1 MGRRRIPDREPTIPI
16 AISKSLREY
25 LDHYKRKN
33 ETIDKTIK
41 RLLSQG
47 AKAENQVEKI
57 DKIIKA
63 YQSYWKHIYDEN
75 KESHEW
81 KPEHPDRIKITKWFI
96 GQLQKSRYE
105 EIRIAAI
112 EFKKATSISE
122 DDINK
127 AIRRLYIHMEEI
139 MDDEEFPFSHALNVL
154 EYVEDHLPSKLQV
167 TIDEV
172 YCFLFHFWDSRKFFV
187 HETPEGEDL
196 GVDIFTYRGAAL
208 F

>member
-16 AISKSLREY
+16 AISKSSREY
-25 LDHYKRKN
+25 LDRYKRGK

-47 AKAENQVEKI
+47 AKAENRLEKI

-63 YQSYWKHIYDEN
+63 YHRYWKQIYDEN
-75 KESHEW
+75 IDSHDW
-81 KPEHPDRIKITKWFI
+81 KPEHPDSIKIMKWFI
-96 GQLQKSRYE
+96 DQLQKLNYE
-105 EIRIAAI
+105 EIRMAAI
-112 EFKKATSISE
+112 DFKKASSISG

-127 AIRRLYIHMEEI
+127 SIRLLYRHIEEI
-139 MDDEEFPFSHALNVL
+139 MDDEDFPFSHRLNEM
-154 EYVEDHLPSKLQV
+154 EYLQDNPPPKLQV

-172 YCFLFHFWDSRKFFV
+172 YCFLFHCWDSRKFFV
-187 HETPEGEDL
+187 RETPEGDL
-196 GVDIFTYRGAAL
+196 VVDLFTYKGGVL